1 MPQLFYYPVDCL
13 SFVCRCIFSHS
24 NSMQFVGQLQRQNT
38 ALERLNELPRVWQC
52 IIEKN
57 KNWPKMQSLNQDRKH
72 FELISLHSSI
82 QWIKTSMLKAQDGER
97 DENNA
102 TLHDL
107 PSCPLYTAT
116 FSIRPSKLNSVHEP
130 GTGYKDQGQSPS

>member
-1 MPQLFYYPVDCL
+1 M
-13 SFVCRCIFSHS
+13 
-24 NSMQFVGQLQRQNT
+24 
-38 ALERLNELPRVWQC
+38 
-52 IIEKN
+52 K
-57 KNWPKMQSLNQDRKH
+57 SLNQDRKH
-72 FELISLHSSI
+72 FELISLNSSI

-116 FSIRPSKLNSVHEP
+116 FSIRPSKLNSAHKP